1 MVSIES
7 NTKSLKLEKKSIKIL
22 EENNINTV
30 EKLVFNTKT
39 SLKKMGLSNEQISE
53 IEIKLQLDGYD
64 LNRRKNN
71 EKKYIQKGVQ

>member
-39 SLKKMGLSNEQISE
+39 SLKK
-53 IEIKLQLDGYD
+53 LDYPM
-64 LNRRKNN
+64 N
-71 EKKYIQKGVQ
+71 KYQK